1 MSLPSRLAALKIYA
15 TRILSWFVT
24 STPYLSGDAFSLLAD
39 YRYNA
44 PKCWSNVYASEK
56 INKAR
61 TVFVPS
67 HFLEDFLERYES
79 SFACKTLILGN
90 SDRNFRTSDLDLP
103 AGIIKCYVQNLD
115 FHMDRFEI
123 LPIGLENRRLG
134 KNGTTR
140 FYKDVTPWNEKLN
153 LLLIGPFS
161 MTHPEREVFTAFQS
175 HQGPWIVE
183 NDSMDFKSFS
193 HLAEKYK
200 FVACPQGNG
209 IDTHRFWE
217 TLYRGSIPVVL
228 QSNWSGKIKALGIP
242 VIELTSWDFDEL
254 IKCVE
259 LNCYSSFDPKKV
271 APLWIN
277 YWKIQLI

>member
-1 MSLPSRLAALKIYA
+1 MSLPSRLAALNIYA
-15 TRILSWFVT
+15 KRILYWFFT

-39 YRYNA
+39 HRYRP
-44 PKCWSNVYASEK
+44 PKFWSKVHAGAQ

-67 HFLEDFLERYES
+67 HFLEEFLECYES
-79 SFACKTLILGN
+79 SFTCKTLLLGN
-90 SDRNFRTSDLDLP
+90 SDRNFKTFDLTLP
-103 AGIIKCYVQNLD
+103 PGITKCYVQNLD

-140 FYKDVTPWNEKLN
+140 FYRGATPWHEKHN

-161 MTHPEREVFTAFQS
+161 ITHPEREVFTAFQS
-175 HQGPWIVE
+175 HKGPWIVE
-183 NDSMDFKSFS
+183 RDSMDFKSFS
-193 HLAEKYK
+193 RLSEKYK

-228 QSNWSGKIKALGIP
+228 QSNWSAKIKALGVP
-242 VIELTSWDFDEL
+242 VVELTSWDFDE
-254 IKCVE
+254 ISRCVE

-271 APLWIN
+271 GPLWID
-277 YWKIQLI
+277 YWKIQIN